1 MSQWLD
7 NKMDFGLTTLDYIS
21 LHFGPRM
28 HWFVN
33 FKSVKCSQ
41 NGKAWFLVLWFEKL
55 GEKVWEW
62 KYRLN
67 CFPCHFKSW
76 FLVLWVGGGRLHNE
90 EKGLKNWCACSF
102 FNAGKRAQFISFSPK
117 KQTTKKNTLLS
128 GRVSMLTS
136 SLTDTQWRRNN
147 PFLVPDFILSKWNQG
162 KRLYLIAGEF
172 QITAFKRD
180 EKVFQ
185 KSSL

>member
-1 MSQWLD
+1 MQIRQEVNSPTVVKPNSKECPSDWITRWILGWL
-7 NKMDFGLTTLDYIS
+7 LWIICIS

-28 HWFVN
+28 HWFVK

-41 NGKAWFLVLWFEKL
+41 NGKAWFLVLWFDKL

-102 FNAGKRAQFISFSPK
+102 LMQEKGHNLFHFPRKANNKEKYVTFRAS
-117 KQTTKKNTLLS
+117 
-128 GRVSMLTS
+128 
-136 SLTDTQWRRNN
+136 
-147 PFLVPDFILSKWNQG
+147 
-162 KRLYLIAGEF
+162 
-172 QITAFKRD
+172 
-180 EKVFQ
+180 
-185 KSSL
+185 